1 MKTEKIIVNSLQEAV
16 EELKRT
22 YGDNAVVLSSRI
34 VKRKRWSLFPFFKT
48 TLLEVTVGIPD
59 SEGGEFQRE
68 FEEKIK
74 VYEELE
80 KLKSTLSEVIKTVQT
95 QDEERETSRGNVSEG
110 LSMRAQ
116 RVLSR
121 MIYRGVRKDVA
132 RRLVEEACGYD
143 IELGKLDFKED
154 LYPSLMESFKR
165 NIVVEGEKV
174 FQNTPR
180 IMVLIGPT
188 GVGKTTTIAKLSY
201 LFKRAGKRPGV
212 ITLDSYRVGAVEQLR
227 AFINIMELP
236 FRVADT
242 PEEFIKALDEMGNR
256 DLILVDTA
264 GRSQHDRLRL
274 NELKLFLES
283 AETQIYLTLSANLSE
298 LVMYEVIMQFGMFPI
313 KGLIFSKLDETS
325 YPGNVINV
333 AYRTKLPILCFTTG
347 QTVPDD
353 IVIANYEYL
362 TKLMLEEKHEL
373 ESAGNSPEA

>member
-1 MKTEKIIVNSLQEAV
+1 MRTEKIIVASLQEAV

-22 YGDNAVVLSSRI
+22 YGDNAIVLSSR
-34 VKRKRWSLFPFFKT
+34 VVRRRRWRFLPFFKT
-48 TLLEVTVGIPD
+48 TLLEVTVGIPENESD
-59 SEGGEFQRE
+59 FQRE
-68 FEEKIK
+68 FEEKLK

-80 KLKSTLSEVIKTVQT
+80 RLRSTLSEVMKNVKVQ
-95 QDEERETSRGNVSEG
+95 EERDQPRQEEEEG
-110 LSMRAQ
+110 FSLRAQ
-116 RVLSR
+116 RIISR
-121 MIYRGVRKDVA
+121 MVYRGVRKDIA
-132 RRLVEEACGYD
+132 RKLVEEACGYD

-154 LYPSLMESFKR
+154 VQESLMDSFEK
-165 NIVVEGEKV
+165 NIVIEGDRILEETPKV
-174 FQNTPR
+174 L
-180 IMVLIGPT
+180 VLVGPT

-236 FRVADT
+236 FRVADS
-242 PEEFIKALDEMGNR
+242 PEEFLKGLEEMESR
-256 DLILVDTA
+256 DVILVDTA
-264 GRSQHDRLRL
+264 GRSHHDKLRL
-274 NELKLFLES
+274 NELRLFLES
-283 AETQIYLTLSANLSE
+283 FDASIYLTLSANLSE
-298 LVMYEVIMQFGMFPI
+298 LVMYEVIMQFGIFPI
-313 KGLIFSKLDETS
+313 KGLVFSKLDETT

-353 IVIANYEYL
+353 IVMANYTYI

>member
-34 VKRKRWSLFPFFKT
+34 VKRKRWSLLPFFKT

-59 SEGGEFQRE
+59 EEGEFQKE

-80 KLKSTLSEVIKTVQT
+80 RLKSTLSEVMKNVRS
-95 QDEERETSRGNVSEG
+95 QDEEKETSRRDVGEG

-121 MIYRGVRKDVA
+121 MVYRGVRKDVA

-143 IELGKLDFKED
+143 IELGKLDFKEEI
-154 LYPSLMESFKR
+154 YPSLMESFRK
-165 NIVVEGEKV
+165 NIVIEGERV
-174 FQNTPR
+174 FRNTPR

-242 PEEFIKALDEMGNR
+242 PEEFLKSLEEMDNR

-353 IVIANYEYL
+353 IVMADYEYL

>member
-1 MKTEKIIVNSLQEAV
+1 MRTEKIIVASLQEAV

-22 YGDNAVVLSSRI
+22 YGDNAIVLSSR
-34 VKRKRWSLFPFFKT
+34 VVRRRRWRFLPFFKT
-48 TLLEVTVGIPD
+48 TLLEVTVGIPENESD
-59 SEGGEFQRE
+59 FQRE
-68 FEEKIK
+68 FEEKLK

-80 KLKSTLSEVIKTVQT
+80 RLRSTLSEVMKNVKVQ
-95 QDEERETSRGNVSEG
+95 EEREQPRQEEEEG
-110 LSMRAQ
+110 FSLRAQ
-116 RVLSR
+116 RIISR
-121 MIYRGVRKDVA
+121 MVYRGVRKDIA
-132 RRLVEEACGYD
+132 RKLVEEACGYD

-154 LYPSLMESFKR
+154 VQESLMDSFEK
-165 NIVVEGEKV
+165 NIVIEGDRILEETPKV
-174 FQNTPR
+174 L
-180 IMVLIGPT
+180 VLVGPT

-236 FRVADT
+236 FRVADS
-242 PEEFIKALDEMGNR
+242 PEEFLKGLEEMESR
-256 DLILVDTA
+256 DVILVDTA
-264 GRSQHDRLRL
+264 GRSHHDKLRL
-274 NELKLFLES
+274 NELRLFLES
-283 AETQIYLTLSANLSE
+283 FDASIYLTLSANLSE
-298 LVMYEVIMQFGMFPI
+298 LVMYEVIMQFGIFPI
-313 KGLIFSKLDETS
+313 KGLVFSKLDETT

-353 IVIANYEYL
+353 IVMANYTYI

>member
-1 MKTEKIIVNSLQEAV
+1 MRTEKIIVASLQEAV

-22 YGDNAVVLSSRI
+22 YGDNAIVLSSR
-34 VKRKRWSLFPFFKT
+34 VVRRRRWRFLPFFKT
-48 TLLEVTVGIPD
+48 TLLEVTVGIPENEND
-59 SEGGEFQRE
+59 FQRE
-68 FEEKIK
+68 FEEKLK

-80 KLKSTLSEVIKTVQT
+80 RLRSTLSEVMKNVKVQ
-95 QDEERETSRGNVSEG
+95 EERDQPRQEEEEG
-110 LSMRAQ
+110 FSLRAQ
-116 RVLSR
+116 RIISR
-121 MIYRGVRKDVA
+121 MVYRGVRKDIA
-132 RRLVEEACGYD
+132 RKLVEEACGYD

-154 LYPSLMESFKR
+154 VQESLMDSFEK
-165 NIVVEGEKV
+165 NIVIEGDRILEETPKV
-174 FQNTPR
+174 L
-180 IMVLIGPT
+180 VLVGPT

-236 FRVADT
+236 FRVADS
-242 PEEFIKALDEMGNR
+242 PEEFLKGLEEMESR
-256 DLILVDTA
+256 DVILVDTA
-264 GRSQHDRLRL
+264 GRSHHDKLRL
-274 NELKLFLES
+274 NELRLFLES
-283 AETQIYLTLSANLSE
+283 FDASIYLTLSANLSE
-298 LVMYEVIMQFGMFPI
+298 LVMYEVIMQFGIFPI
-313 KGLIFSKLDETS
+313 KGLVFSKLDETT

-353 IVIANYEYL
+353 IVMANYTYI